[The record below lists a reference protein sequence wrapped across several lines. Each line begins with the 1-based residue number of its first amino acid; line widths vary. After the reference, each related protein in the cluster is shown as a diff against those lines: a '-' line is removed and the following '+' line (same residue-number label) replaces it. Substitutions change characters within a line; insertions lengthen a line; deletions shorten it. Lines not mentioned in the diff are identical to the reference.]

1 MSKKNDS
8 GIVYSLIYNNLQS
21 KFEWK
26 IGKKNEWN
34 FDWRIVYSLI
44 YNDLQSKFDWK
55 MSQILTEE

>member
-26 IGKKNEWN
+26 IGKKN
-34 FDWRIVYSLI
+34 D
-44 YNDLQSKFDWK
+44 SK
-55 MSQILTEE
+55 MTEE

>member
-26 IGKKNEWN
+26 MSKKN
-34 FDWRIVYSLI
+34 DSGIVY
-44 YNDLQSKFDWK
+44 
-55 MSQILTEE
+55 